1 VDANPGLEPWKTLQV
16 KAPELRLTELPVELP
31 ARQSISSI
39 LQIRNLKLE
48 VRSPH
53 RTQGPQCEGQLL
65 QPCLSMTLCLGWLTE
80 EGRGGHSAIAACH
93 HDADACLYKRDGEV
107 HDL

>member
-1 VDANPGLEPWKTLQV
+1 MQTQLWKAL
-16 KAPELRLTELPVELP
+16 KEKGPELRLAELPVEIP
-31 ARQSISSI
+31 AGQNISPI

-48 VRSPH
+48 VMSPPG
-53 RTQGPQCEGQLL
+53 TQGPQCERQLF